1 MKKTPMLA
9 AALAALAALTALTGA
24 APAAAAEIR
33 AKFRGDWCE
42 FPATVPVEGTTIYL
56 RGRCPEPSIGWMKV
70 RSDRFVA
77 TRPSASWSARTSS
90 NRSLSLC
97 ASRWKAR
104 PSRPRSS

>member
-9 AALAALAALTALTGA
+9 AALAALTALTGA
-24 APAAAAEIR
+24 APAAAAEIP

-70 RSDRFVA
+70 CSDRFVA

-104 PSRPRSS
+104 TSRPRSS